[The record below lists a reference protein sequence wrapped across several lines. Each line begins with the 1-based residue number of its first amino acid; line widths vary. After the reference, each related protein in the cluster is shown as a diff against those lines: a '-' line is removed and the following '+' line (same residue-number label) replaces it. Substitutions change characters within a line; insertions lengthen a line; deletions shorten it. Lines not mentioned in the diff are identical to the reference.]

1 MSFISKKKILTKLC
15 TCINFKLSFK
25 QLFLTRFGRVS
36 MMLLTEI
43 MVISIGI
50 ATAYVQSVAVF
61 IVLRTVL
68 ALFIQAGYIGCFV
81 YGDFF
86 YRFNFSRKIYINCLI
101 YFFNDDKN

>member
-1 MSFISKKKILTKLC
+1 
-15 TCINFKLSFK
+15 
-25 QLFLTRFGRVS
+25 

-61 IVLRTVL
+61 ILLRTVL

-81 YGDFF
+81 YGDFN
-86 YRFNFSRKIYINCLI
+86 YRFKL
-101 YFFNDDKN
+101 